1 MYDRKYDNKIF
12 TFEPSGGLINA
23 SLVMQD
29 FETDTYW
36 SIMTNEA
43 IEGKHKGIKL
53 KKIPTG
59 AKMKWKD
66 WVLRHP
72 NTLVLSVQGKED
84 TAFGY
89 TSYFHSERGFNGLR
103 ADDHQLSDKTMI
115 FAFEYEGQKYAVE
128 NSIIEEGKSFDLG
141 KVRIFLYRPESAE
154 MFKSTVAFKTTGKG
168 FARKENSWIDLDSD
182 CYFDE
187 NVETFAGRKEGCPQ
201 NLIGLDTFWYT
212 WILMNP
218 DTQLLE

>member
-1 MYDRKYDNKIF
+1 MYDREYNHEIF

-43 IEGKHKGIKL
+43 IEGKHKGVKL

-59 AKMKWKD
+59 VKMKWQD

-72 NTLVLSVQGKED
+72 NTLVLSIQGKED

-89 TSYFHSERGFNGLR
+89 SSYFHSRRGFNGLR
-103 ADDHQLSDKTMI
+103 AEDHQLSDKAMI
-115 FAFEYEGQKYAVE
+115 FAFEYGGQKYAVE
-128 NSIIEEGKSFDLG
+128 NTTIEEGKSFNLG
-141 KVRIFLYRPESAE
+141 NVKIFLYRPESAE
-154 MFKSTVAFKTTGKG
+154 IFKSTVAFKTTGNG
-168 FARKENSWIDLDSD
+168 FFLKENHWKDIDSE
-182 CYFDE
+182 CFFNE
-187 NVETFAGRKEGCPQ
+187 NLEIFTGGEGNCPQ
-201 NLIGLDTFWYT
+201 KLIGIDTFWYT
-212 WILMNP
+212 WNLMNP